1 MSRRHL
7 AADRLQRAHG
17 GQGLQPAPHLAD
29 EAEACA
35 VQDDVAHALC
45 WFGDAVPRH
54 WKSGG
59 PLPEGLH
66 APLPP
71 AGVRPSPARLSDR
84 PFALR
89 GIEAEVALRL
99 GEPVGAARAAGLDR
113 AGALALVDA
122 MAVTIEVV
130 DSRWLEGL
138 DAPPLARLADLLC
151 HGALVIGDWVPV
163 DRTRDW
169 SAQAGRVRVGG
180 GDWHGFRGSH
190 PLGEPAAVLPAWLRH
205 ATRHGAVLPAGSVVT
220 TGSWCP
226 LLHAAPGDE
235 VVAEFD
241 DIGEARLVF

>member
-1 MSRRHL
+1 MSQRSL
-7 AADRLQRAHG
+7 ATDRLQRAHRG
-17 GQGLQPAPHLAD
+17 EGLQPAPVLAD

-35 VQDDVAHALC
+35 VLDDVARALH
-45 WFGDAVPRH
+45 WFGEAMPTH

-59 PLPEGLH
+59 PAPAGQH

-71 AGVRPSPARLSDR
+71 AGVRQSPAGLADR
-84 PFALR
+84 PFTLR

-99 GEPVGAARAAGLDR
+99 GEPVDAARAAGIDR

-122 MAVTIEVV
+122 MAVAIEVV
-130 DSRWLEGL
+130 DSRWREGL
-138 DAPPLARLADLLC
+138 DAPPLAKLADLLC
-151 HGALVIGDWVPV
+151 HGALVIGTWVPV

-180 GDWHGFRGSH
+180 AGWQAFRGSH
-190 PLGEPAAVLPAWLRH
+190 PMGEPAAVLPAWLRH

-220 TGSWCP
+220 TGSWCA

-235 VVAEFD
+235 VMAQFD
-241 DIGEARLVF
+241 GIGDARLVF